1 MTMLCNS
8 LILRNFF
15 LAFFTNYYIIYLM
28 SNLCCFVAVEFPDD
42 QNVKGY
48 NFWYYCPIEG
58 AEEGDRVLAP
68 LGRHDRVQEG
78 VIRLVRYAEE
88 ENAPYPMHSI
98 KRIRSLKKA
107 DSDV

>member
-1 MTMLCNS
+1 
-8 LILRNFF
+8 
-15 LAFFTNYYIIYLM
+15 M

-42 QNVKGY
+42 PNVKGY
-48 NFWYYCPIEG
+48 NFWYYCPIDG
-58 AEEGDRVLAP
+58 AEEGDEVIAP

-78 VIRLVRYAEE
+78 VIKLVRYEKE

-107 DSDV
+107 ESDV